1 MGACSSS
8 TCRSLLSSCVR
19 SRRPTSFRR
28 LSTAPSSLASQKM
41 LFTNQVALSD
51 PCCAVSGQDFVQAAA
66 SVSSRIIFTPRSLAA
81 QFSTES
87 TENKDKAETAE
98 GSEEEPAIS
107 ESERKLMDEHESLK
121 AQHAD
126 LMDKYRRSIA
136 ESDNMRKRLT
146 KQIDDAKVFGIQS
159 FVKDLLAVADVLNK
173 ASSDITEDVVR
184 KENSSYLKDVV
195 EGVRLTEAQL
205 QQVFRR

>member
-1 MGACSSS
+1 MFS
-8 TCRSLLSSCVR
+8 
-19 SRRPTSFRR
+19 
-28 LSTAPSSLASQKM
+28 
-41 LFTNQVALSD
+41 
-51 PCCAVSGQDFVQAAA
+51 
-66 SVSSRIIFTPRSLAA
+66 PRSLTVHK
-81 QFSTES
+81 FSTES

-98 GSEEEPAIS
+98 AREEEPAIS
-107 ESERKLMDEHESLK
+107 ESERKLIDEHESLK
-121 AQHAD
+121 ALNAD

-159 FVKDLLAVADVLNK
+159 FCKDLLAVADVLNK
-173 ASSDITEDVVR
+173 ASSDITEDIVM

-205 QQVFRR
+205 QQVFRRHGLEKMDALGQKFDPNQHEALFQVPMPDKEPNTVVDVQTVGYILHGRTIRPAKVGVSRK